1 MVSRKR
7 RRTPQSKGQVR
18 KTCPM
23 REGEGVD
30 ERRTDEE
37 EEVDNLCPSNPP
49 RTTLHLESSNSM
61 GEGERRME
69 EGEERRKQVEVVVEN
84 SFHSTTSTTL
94 HLESGTALR
103 MQSSRMH
110 LVPLQE
116 PEPHTGRRGI
126 LASGRPW

>member
-1 MVSRKR
+1 M
-7 RRTPQSKGQVR
+7 
-18 KTCPM
+18 
-23 REGEGVD
+23 GEGVEKE
-30 ERRTDEE
+30 ERRK
-37 EEVDNLCPSNPP
+37 
-49 RTTLHLESSNSM
+49 
-61 GEGERRME
+61 E
-69 EGEERRKQVEVVVEN
+69 EGEEKRKQVEVVKN

-94 HLESGTALR
+94 HLESGTTLR